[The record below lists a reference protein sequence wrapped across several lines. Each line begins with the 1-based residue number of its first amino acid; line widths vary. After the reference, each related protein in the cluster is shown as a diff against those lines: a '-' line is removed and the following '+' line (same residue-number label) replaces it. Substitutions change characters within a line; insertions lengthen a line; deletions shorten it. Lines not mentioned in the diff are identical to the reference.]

1 MITQRRII
9 IEKFNSYF
17 VNIANNLN
25 KNKTVD
31 EFKNFE
37 IFLKNRNERS
47 AVFDDIE
54 TSEIIHVIKDLHPN
68 KSSDISPRIFKLF
81 THIIA
86 SLLTTLFNN
95 CLRSGIFADE
105 LKIARVIPLYKS
117 GDKSDITNYRP
128 ISLLPVLSK
137 IFEKLINSR
146 MTNFFDE
153 NNVIYNKHFGFRKK
167 HSTVHALNTAV
178 TQIIK
183 SLNKN
188 DIVFGIF
195 LDFSKAFDT
204 VKHDILLKK
213 LEHYGIRDK
222 SLDLLHNYLSN
233 RKQYVCVDN
242 IRSEPLP
249 ITSGVPQ
256 GSVLGPLLF
265 LIYINDLTNCL
276 CTCQSPQCNQQCS
289 EIASFILFAGDT
301 NLFLTGNSMKSVID
315 KANLVLS
322 RIKPYLDANYLH
334 INIKKSNFMH
344 FTSPRWESNLA
355 DYVHY
360 SNTDD
365 KITFGNESIT
375 FRSKTLKRVKET
387 KFLGV
392 IIDEKLSWNSQIRHI
407 GKKVTSTIG
416 SLYEMRRIITKN
428 LRSSVYNALVNSYLS
443 YGISVWGSS
452 ASQSKLNNLFVLQK
466 KAIRNIFGIKK
477 ESKNVKGH
485 TKQTFNDNKI
495 LTVHNLASYFTVTC
509 ISKVRLQKTPTYLYE
524 LLSIDNTIP
533 RILLPLLNSSHF
545 QNNFLFYGPKIWNQ
559 ILPFIK
565 DKNYN
570 MPTTFYQHKN
580 RFKKFLIK
588 MQSYGSDTEWS
599 DVNFD
604 VEKYLVSIRHDP
616 YFIDSMCTTATT
628 SVNTV
633 PENEPIITSHDL

>member
-1 MITQRRII
+1 
-9 IEKFNSYF
+9 
-17 VNIANNLN
+17 
-25 KNKTVD
+25 
-31 EFKNFE
+31 
-37 IFLKNRNERS
+37 
-47 AVFDDIE
+47 
-54 TSEIIHVIKDLHPN
+54 
-68 KSSDISPRIFKLF
+68 
-81 THIIA
+81 
-86 SLLTTLFNN
+86 
-95 CLRSGIFADE
+95 
-105 LKIARVIPLYKS
+105 
-117 GDKSDITNYRP
+117 
-128 ISLLPVLSK
+128 
-137 IFEKLINSR
+137 

-153 NNVIYNKHFGFRKK
+153 NNVIYNKQFGFRKK

-188 DIVFGIF
+188 DIVLGIF

-289 EIASFILFAGDT
+289 EIASFILFADDT
-301 NLFLTGNSMKSVID
+301 NLFLTGKSMKSVID

-322 RIKPYLDANYLH
+322 RIKPYLEANYLH

-344 FTSPRWESNLA
+344 FTSPRSKSNLA

-375 FRSKTLKRVKET
+375 FGCKTLKRVKET
-387 KFLGV
+387 KFLGA
-392 IIDEKLSWNSQIRHI
+392 IIDEKLSWNSQTRHI

-428 LRSSVYNALVNSYLS
+428 LRSSVYNALVNSHLS
-443 YGISVWGSS
+443 
-452 ASQSKLNNLFVLQK
+452 L
-466 KAIRNIFGIKK
+466 R
-477 ESKNVKGH
+477 
-485 TKQTFNDNKI
+485 
-495 LTVHNLASYFTVTC
+495 
-509 ISKVRLQKTPTYLYE
+509 
-524 LLSIDNTIP
+524 
-533 RILLPLLNSSHF
+533 HF
-545 QNNFLFYGPKIWNQ
+545 CMGVF
-559 ILPFIK
+559 
-565 DKNYN
+565 
-570 MPTTFYQHKN
+570 
-580 RFKKFLIK
+580 
-588 MQSYGSDTEWS
+588 S
-599 DVNFD
+599 
-604 VEKYLVSIRHDP
+604 
-616 YFIDSMCTTATT
+616 
-628 SVNTV
+628 
-633 PENEPIITSHDL
+633 